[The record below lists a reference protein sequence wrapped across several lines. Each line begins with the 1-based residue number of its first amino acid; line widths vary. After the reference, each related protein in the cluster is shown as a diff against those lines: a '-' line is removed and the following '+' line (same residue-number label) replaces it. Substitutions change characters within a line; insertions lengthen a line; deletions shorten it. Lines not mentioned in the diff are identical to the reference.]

1 MSLEV
6 KICPQSRS
14 SLFFVFLLQQHA
26 KWKVEINFSQDKHFP
41 PLIKGFMIQ

>member
-14 SLFFVFLLQQHA
+14 VFLVFLLQHA

-41 PLIKGFMIQ
+41 LLIKGFMIQ

>member
-14 SLFFVFLLQQHA
+14 VFFVFLLQQHA
-26 KWKVEINFSQDKHFP
+26 KWKVETIFSQDKHFP
-41 PLIKGFMIQ
+41 LLIKGFMIQ

>member
-14 SLFFVFLLQQHA
+14 VFVFLLQQHA